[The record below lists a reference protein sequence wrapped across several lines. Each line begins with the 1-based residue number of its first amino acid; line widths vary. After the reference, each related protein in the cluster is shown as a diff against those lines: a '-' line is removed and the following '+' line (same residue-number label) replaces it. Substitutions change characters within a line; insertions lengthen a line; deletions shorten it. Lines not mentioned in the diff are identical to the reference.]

1 METTLRRSGDGE
13 EGDHIEAK
21 RSLQQSNDTD
31 EENSKNEVMLLKD
44 DDQLESVKAEMCK
57 VRQENERLKACL
69 DSMTVDYQTLKTK
82 FQNIAHEQVLDQA
95 PKNKFTDPENEPE
108 FVFLSLGRSSPGQA
122 KGDDPYKEKNTSPK
136 KMETT
141 ASPVINLQDKEEG
154 SVKLGLNCKFDQEP
168 ACLKPDRS
176 MEYNSPREVVVKET
190 WSPETSLKTMR
201 SSGDDDEVSV
211 PQNPAKK
218 ARVSVRVRC
227 EAPTMNDGCQWR
239 KYGQKIAK
247 GNPCPRAYYRCTVAP
262 SCPVRKQVQRCSQDM
277 SILIS
282 TYEGTHSHPL
292 PLSATAMA
300 STTSAAAVMLLSGS
314 SSSTSEPGPSPS
326 ATAFAAQQLH
336 GFNFY
341 LSKPNSSFYSL
352 NSSNISSPS
361 CPPITLDLANNP
373 SPSLFNRLSPA
384 NYTPKYHNSS
394 TSNLNFSTTTFE
406 SNTAPISWS
415 YGNSSHQSPY
425 NQAMSSFNFGS
436 RQPQEKMYHSV
447 MQNKNGTNVAPTQQN
462 FQPHSI
468 EAATKAITS
477 DPSFQ
482 SALAVA
488 ITSIMNTN
496 NNASPKVKLE
506 QPSTLDKNSGFGMQ
520 YANSQQSNL
529 MLSSTPLP
537 MSSSRSNSST
547 SPGDSK

>member
-1 METTLRRSGDGE
+1 METAGLRRSGGAE
-13 EGDHIEAK
+13 TKTI
-21 RSLQQSNDTD
+21 QFNNDED
-31 EENSKNEVMLLKD
+31 DSKNEYMLFKD
-44 DDQLESVKAEMCK
+44 EQLESVKAEMCK
-57 VRQENERLKACL
+57 VRQENDRLKSYL
-69 DSMTVDYQTLKTK
+69 DKMTMDYQTLQMK
-82 FQNIAHEQVLDQA
+82 FQQSARYEQVDQA
-95 PKNKFTDPENEPE
+95 PKKFTDQEILEHEEPE
-108 FVFLSLGRSSPGQA
+108 FVCLSLGRSSLGEV
-122 KGDDPYKEKNTSPK
+122 KVDDYYKEKSTSPK
-136 KMETT
+136 KVE
-141 ASPVINLQDKEEG
+141 AAKVINLRDKENG
-154 SVKLGLNCKFDQEP
+154 LVKLGLNCKFDEGSFSEP
-168 ACLKPDRS
+168 NPS
-176 MEYNSPREVVVKET
+176 IENNSREEVVGET
-190 WSPETSLKTMR
+190 CSPKTSLKTMR
-201 SSGDDDEVSV
+201 SAVDDEVLV
-211 PQNPAKK
+211 QQNPAKK

-326 ATAFAAQQLH
+326 ATAIAAQQLH
-336 GFNFY
+336 GLNFY
-341 LSKPNSSFYSL
+341 LSKPNPSFYFP
-352 NSSNISSPS
+352 NSSNLSSPS
-361 CPPITLDLANNP
+361 CPTITLDLVNTP
-373 SPSLFNRLSPA
+373 SSSRFNRLA
-384 NYTPKYHNSS
+384 TTTNYTYQNSS
-394 TSNLNFSTTTFE
+394 TSNLNFSSTTFE

-425 NQAMSSFNFGS
+425 NQIMTSQNFGS
-436 RQPQEKMYHSV
+436 RHPQENVYHTI
-447 MQNKNGTNVAPTQQN
+447 MQKNNGTRVDPTQT

-488 ITSIMNTN
+488 ITSIIGTN
-496 NNASPKVKLE
+496 HNASHKVKSE
-506 QPSTLDKNSGFGMQ
+506 QPSSDKKSPQ
-520 YANSQQSNL
+520 
-529 MLSSTPLP
+529 LP

-547 SPGDSK
+547 SPGDSNR

>member
-1 METTLRRSGDGE
+1 METTLRRTGDGE
-13 EGDHIEAK
+13 EGDHK

-31 EENSKNEVMLLKD
+31 EENPKNEVMLPKD
-44 DDQLESVKAEMCK
+44 DDHLKSVKAEVCK

-69 DSMTVDYQTLKTK
+69 DTMTMDYQTLKTK
-82 FQNIAHEQVLDQA
+82 FQNIAHDQVLDDQA
-95 PKNKFTDPENEPE
+95 PKNKFTDPEKEPE
-108 FVFLSLGRSSPGQA
+108 FVFLSLGRSSPGRL
-122 KGDDPYKEKNTSPK
+122 KGDDSYKDKNTSPK
-136 KMETT
+136 KMATT
-141 ASPVINLQDKEEG
+141 ASAVINLQDKEEG
-154 SVKLGLNCKFDQEP
+154 LVKLGLNCKYDQEP
-168 ACLKPDRS
+168 DCLKPNQS

-201 SSGDDDEVSV
+201 STGDDDEVSV

-300 STTSAAAVMLLSGS
+300 SATSAAAIMLLSGS
-314 SSSTSEPGPSPS
+314 SSSTSEPGPTPS
-326 ATAFAAQQLH
+326 STAFAAQQLH
-336 GFNFY
+336 GLNFY

-361 CPPITLDLANNP
+361 CPTITLDLANN
-373 SPSLFNRLSPA
+373 SPSLFNRLSTAYYP
-384 NYTPKYHNSS
+384 PKYHNSS

-406 SNTAPISWS
+406 SHTAPISW
-415 YGNSSHQSPY
+415 SHQSPY
-425 NQAMSSFNFGS
+425 NQAVSSFNFGS

-447 MQNKNGTNVAPTQQN
+447 MQNKNGTNFAPTQQN
-462 FQPHSI
+462 FQSHSI

-496 NNASPKVKLE
+496 NNASQKVKLE
-506 QPSTLDKNSGFGMQ
+506 QASTLDKKSGFGLQ